1 MGAADHVPLSPR
13 RYLGLFTPAFG
24 GGPSEP
30 LSGRA
35 AERTSPQH
43 PSEAPVPLGDQWL
56 LRNPSIFFF
65 FFNIILF
72 LYVCD
77 GPWLLL
83 RLFSSCGGQ
92 RPLHICS
99 AQASPCSGFS
109 CCGAWTLGRTDFR
122 SCGTWAQWSQF
133 PGSSAQAQ

>member
-13 RYLGLFTPAFG
+13 RYLSLFTPAFG

-35 AERTSPQH
+35 AERTSP
-43 PSEAPVPLGDQWL
+43 SIPLRLQCLCVINGFSGIRL
-56 LRNPSIFFF
+56 FFF

-83 RLFSSCGGQ
+83 RLFSSCGRQG
-92 RPLHICS
+92 PLHICS

-109 CCGAWTLGRTDFR
+109 CCGARALGHTDFR

-133 PGSSAQAQ
+133 PGSRAQAQ